1 MERIEETLTKITY
14 RASDG
19 QVFNS
24 KQECLRREAAIEYT
38 SLRASYVDRHKLQPI
53 RTVSAILPDPAPKFL
68 KLLQPALE
76 GYFDSLSGYTDI
88 FRVLIRDDEDRH
100 LVELFCKKGN
110 LKCDMDL
117 LETDKMY
124 LFCIY
129 YGRLGD
135 SCLNIVSCDEFINKM
150 KGILDSLE
158 HL

>member
-14 RASDG
+14 KASDG
-19 QVFNS
+19 QVFDS
-24 KQECLRREAAIEYT
+24 KQECLRHEASLEYA
-38 SLRASYVDRHKLQPI
+38 SLRNSYIGRHKLHPI

-68 KLLQPALE
+68 KLLRPSLE

-88 FRVLIRDDEDRH
+88 YRVWIRDDEDRH

-135 SCLNIVSCDEFINKM
+135 SCLNIVPCDEFINKM
-150 KGILDSLE
+150 TEILYSLS
-158 HL
+158 HP